1 MNILTTLDDLLQKSF
16 LKIPKSEK
24 IGVLFSGGVDSST
37 IAKYAQDFNLKP
49 QLFTFGT
56 EYSKD
61 KEYAQKLS
69 HDLNL
74 DFHYLFLTSEI
85 IKQTIPKVIELLNK
99 VDIETNLMQVS
110 LSIGF
115 FEIAKLAK
123 EKGITLFLSGQGSDE
138 LFGGY
143 NKYLKLKDDALALQ
157 MKKDTDNLFK
167 VDVIRDRVMAGIP
180 IYFPYLDNDFKNFS
194 LELPIGLKIKDG
206 ERKWILREL
215 AKKRGLP
222 EYIFTRPKNAL
233 QYSSGI
239 QKIVEKLIGKSV
251 L

>member
-37 IAKYAQDFNLKP
+37 IAKYAQDNNLNP

-56 EYSKD
+56 RYSKD
-61 KEYAQKLS
+61 KEYAQNLARDLS
-69 HDLNL
+69 L
-74 DFHYLFLTSEI
+74 DFNYLYLDTNLI
-85 IKQTIPKVIELLNK
+85 QIAIPKVKARLEKINI
-99 VDIETNLMQVS
+99 DPNIMQIS
-110 LSIGF
+110 LGIGF

-143 NKYLKLKDDALALQ
+143 NKYLKLKDDDLALQ